1 MHAALTQPART
12 RKFAVRNNEEAPMPL
27 LAQNA
32 ACWPDKICAIF
43 PDTGEALSFGQLD
56 AAANQIANGLVALGL
71 QPGEGIA
78 LLLENG
84 PEFLW
89 LTYGAKRA
97 GLMVTPLSIHL
108 RPNEVAHVLRDSGAR
123 LLVASSTLGE
133 LVAALDL
140 SEVPH
145 RYSAG
150 GAITG
155 FTPLDALRT
164 GQPRTWPPG
173 ERPLGR
179 EFLYSSGTTGLP
191 KGIRR
196 PPIPF
201 ADRLKPEFDM
211 TWKGFYGFDEATVY
225 LSPAP
230 LYHAAPNR
238 YVQRAMDHGG
248 TAVILR
254 KFDAERCLALIAE
267 HRITHSQWV
276 PTMFVRMLALPG
288 EVRARHDL
296 SSHRCAI
303 HAAAP
308 CPVPV
313 KRAMIEWWGPVIRE
327 YYAGSEGIGT
337 VFIDS
342 ETWLTKPG
350 SVGRPAYGRVHI
362 LDDEGHPLPPGETG
376 RIWFEGGAKF
386 AYHNDPEKTAA
397 AYNERGWATLHDLG
411 WLDAEGFLF
420 LSDRRADLILSGG
433 VNIYPAEIEAVLMT
447 HPRVSEVAVIGV
459 KDEEFG
465 ERPRALVVPRG
476 GTGDAALAEELIAL
490 CRRELAGPKVP
501 RAVEFLDELPRSE
514 AGKLLRRVLKERY
527 L

>member
-1 MHAALTQPART
+1 
-12 RKFAVRNNEEAPMPL
+12 MPL
-27 LAQNA
+27 LAQQA
-32 ACWPDKICAIF
+32 ARTPAKICAIF
-43 PDTGEALSFGQLD
+43 PDTNEALSVSALD
-56 AAANQIANGLVALGL
+56 AAANQVAHGLIALGL
-71 QPGEGIA
+71 EPGEGVA

-84 PEFLW
+84 PDFLV

-108 RPNEVAHVLRDSGAR
+108 RPPEVAHVLRDSGAR
-123 LLVASSTLGE
+123 LLVASAGLGV

-140 SEVPH
+140 ACVPH
-145 RYSAG
+145 RFASDG
-150 GAITG
+150 DLPG
-155 FTPLDALRT
+155 FLPLAVLT
-164 GQPRTWPPG
+164 EGQPATPPEG
-173 ERPLGR
+173 ERPIGR

-196 PPIPF
+196 PLIAH

-211 TWKGFYGFDEATVY
+211 SWKAFHGFDETTVY

-238 YVQRAMDHGG
+238 YVQRSIDHGG

-254 KFDAERCLALIAE
+254 KFDAQRCLAMIAA
-267 HRITHSQWV
+267 HRVTHSQWV
-276 PTMFVRMLALPG
+276 PTMFVRLLALPPTG
-288 EVRARHDL
+288 HDL

-308 CPVPV
+308 CPVAV
-313 KRAMIEWWGPVIRE
+313 KRAMIAWWGPILRE

-337 VFIDS
+337 TVIDS
-342 ETWLTKPG
+342 ETWLRKPG
-350 SVGRPAYGRVHI
+350 SVGRPAYGQVHI
-362 LDDEGHPLPPGETG
+362 LDEEGQVLPPGETG

-386 AYHNDPEKTAA
+386 AYHNDAAKTDS

-411 WLDAEGFLF
+411 WLDGEGYLF

-433 VNIYPAEIEAVLMT
+433 VNVYPAEIEAVLAT
-447 HPRVSEVAVIGV
+447 HPRVAEAAVIGV
-459 KDEEFG
+459 PDPEFG
-465 ERPRALVVPRG
+465 ERARALVVPRG
-476 GTGDAALAEELIAL
+476 GDGDDALAEELISL
-490 CRRELAGPKVP
+490 CRAQLAGPKVP
-501 RAVEFLDELPRSE
+501 RAVEFLEELPRSE

>member
-1 MHAALTQPART
+1 
-12 RKFAVRNNEEAPMPL
+12 MPL
-27 LAQNA
+27 LAERA
-32 ACWPDKICAIF
+32 LRTPEKPAAIF
-43 PDTGEALSFGQLD
+43 PDTGEALSFAALD
-56 AAANQIANGLVALGL
+56 ARANQVARGLVALGL
-71 QPGEGIA
+71 APGEGIA
-78 LLLENG
+78 LLLENT
-84 PEFLW
+84 PEFLV

-108 RPNEVAHVLRDSGAR
+108 RPPEVAHVLRDSGAR
-123 LLVASSTLGE
+123 LLVADASLGA
-133 LVAALDL
+133 LADALDL
-140 SEVPH
+140 GVVPH
-145 RYSAG
+145 RFAARGMIAG
-150 GAITG
+150 FAPLGA
-155 FTPLDALRT
+155 LCA
-164 GQPRTWPPG
+164 GQAGNWPEG
-173 ERPLGR
+173 ERPIGR

-196 PPIPF
+196 PLIPF
-201 ADRLKPEFDM
+201 AERLKPEFDM
-211 TWKGFYGFDEATVY
+211 TWKPFYGFGEDAVY

-238 YVQRAMDHGG
+238 YVQRTIDHGG
-248 TAVILR
+248 TAVVMR
-254 KFDAERCLALIAE
+254 KFDAARALALIEA

-276 PTMFVRMLALPG
+276 PTMFVRMLALP
-288 EVRARHDL
+288 EAVRRRHDL

-313 KRAMIEWWGPVIRE
+313 KRAMIDWWGPILRE

-337 VFIDS
+337 TFIDS
-342 ETWLTKPG
+342 ETWLGKPG
-350 SVGRPAYGRVHI
+350 SVGRPAYGAVHI
-362 LDDEGHPLPPGETG
+362 CDDEGRELPPGETG
-376 RIWFEGGAKF
+376 RIWFEGGARF

-397 AYNERGWATLHDLG
+397 AYNDRGWATLHDLG

-433 VNIYPAEIEAVLMT
+433 VNIYPAEIEAVLSQ
-447 HPRVSEVAVIGV
+447 HPRVSEAAVIGV
-459 KDEEFG
+459 PDPEFG

-476 GTGDAALAEELIAL
+476 GGADDALAEELIAL
-490 CRRELAGPKVP
+490 CRANLAGPKVP

>member
-1 MHAALTQPART
+1 
-12 RKFAVRNNEEAPMPL
+12 MPL
-27 LAQNA
+27 LAQRA
-32 ACWPDKICAIF
+32 ARTPHKVAALF
-43 PDTGEALSFGQLD
+43 PDTGEALSFGELD
-56 AAANQIANGLVALGL
+56 RRANQAAHGLIGLGL
-71 QPGEGIA
+71 APGQGIA

-84 PEFLW
+84 PDFLI

-108 RPNEVAHVLRDSGAR
+108 RPNEVAHVLRDSGAA
-123 LLVASSTLGE
+123 LLVASASLAALAG
-133 LVAALDL
+133 ALDL
-140 SEVPH
+140 GAVAH
-145 RYSAG
+145 RYASG
-150 GAITG
+150 GDLPDYA
-155 FTPLDALRT
+155 PLAALLDGHPT
-164 GQPRTWPPG
+164 TWPDG
-173 ERPLGR
+173 ERPIGR

-196 PPIPF
+196 PLIPF
-201 ADRLKPEFDM
+201 ADRHKPEFDM
-211 TWKGFYGFDEATVY
+211 TWKAFYGFDESTVY

-238 YVQRAMDHGG
+238 YVQRTMDHGG

-254 KFDAERCLALIAE
+254 KFDAERCLAMIEA

-276 PTMFVRMLALPG
+276 PTMFVRMLALPDAT
-288 EVRARHDL
+288 RTRYDL

-313 KRAMIEWWGPVIRE
+313 KRAMIQWWGPIIRE

-337 VFIDS
+337 CFIDS
-342 ETWLTKPG
+342 ETWLRKPG
-350 SVGRPAYGRVHI
+350 SVGRPAYGAVHI
-362 LDDEGHPLPPGETG
+362 LDDDGRALPAGETG
-376 RIWFEGGAKF
+376 RIWFEGGPRF
-386 AYHNDPEKTAA
+386 AYHNDPDKTAQA
-397 AYNERGWATLHDLG
+397 HNDRGWASLHDLG
-411 WLDAEGFLF
+411 WLDADGFLF

-433 VNIYPAEIEAVLMT
+433 VNVYPAEIEAVLLT
-447 HPRVSEVAVIGV
+447 HPRVSEAAVIGV
-459 KDEEFG
+459 RDEEFG

-476 GTGDAALAEELIAL
+476 GAGDGSLAQELLAL
-490 CRRELAGPKVP
+490 CKRELAGPKVP

>member
-1 MHAALTQPART
+1 
-12 RKFAVRNNEEAPMPL
+12 MPL

-32 ACWPDKICAIF
+32 ARMPEKLCAIF
-43 PDTGEALSFGQLD
+43 PDTGESLTFAALD
-56 AAANQIANGLVALGL
+56 AGANRVAHGLIALGL

-84 PEFLW
+84 PQFLT

-108 RPNEVAHVLRDSGAR
+108 RPPEVAHVMRDSGAR
-123 LLVASSTLGE
+123 CLIASGNLGA
-133 LVAALDL
+133 LAGALDL
-140 SEVPH
+140 ADVPH
-145 RYSAG
+145 RFVTE
-150 GAITG
+150 GAVAG
-155 FTPLDALRT
+155 FTPLSALIE
-164 GQPRTWPPG
+164 GQPETWPAD
-173 ERPLGR
+173 ERPIGR

-196 PPIPF
+196 APIAF

-211 TWKGFYGFDEATVY
+211 TWKAFYGFGEDTVY

-238 YVQRAMDHGG
+238 YVQRCMDLGG

-254 KFDAERCLALIAE
+254 KFDAERCLAMIEAY
-267 HRITHSQWV
+267 RVTHSQWV
-276 PTMFVRMLALPG
+276 PTMFVRMLALPA
-288 EVRARHDL
+288 EVRANYDL

-308 CPVPV
+308 CPIPV
-313 KRAMIEWWGPVIRE
+313 KRAMIEWWGPILRE
-327 YYAGSEGIGT
+327 YYAGSEGIGV

-342 ETWLTKPG
+342 ATWLGKPG

-362 LDDEGHPLPPGETG
+362 LGEEGEELAPGETG
-376 RIWFEGGAKF
+376 RIWFEGGPKF
-386 AYHNDPEKTAA
+386 AYHNDPAKTAQ
-397 AYNERGWATLHDLG
+397 AYNAHGWASLHDLG
-411 WLDAEGFLF
+411 WLDGEGFLF

-433 VNIYPAEIEAVLMT
+433 VNVYPAEIEAVLT
-447 HPRVSEVAVIGV
+447 QHPRVSEAAVIGV
-459 KDEEFG
+459 KDDEFG
-465 ERPRALVVPRG
+465 ERARALVVPC
-476 GTGDAALAEELIAL
+476 GDAGDDALADELIAL
-490 CRRELAGPKVP
+490 CRQHLSGPKVP

>member
-1 MHAALTQPART
+1 
-12 RKFAVRNNEEAPMPL
+12 MPL
-27 LAQNA
+27 LAERARQTPEKPA
-32 ACWPDKICAIF
+32 AIF
-43 PDTGEALSFGQLD
+43 PDTGEILGFGALD
-56 AAANQIANGLVALGL
+56 AAANQAAHGLIALGL
-71 QPGEGIA
+71 SPGEGIA
-78 LLLENG
+78 LLLENT
-84 PEFLW
+84 PEFLI

-108 RPNEVAHVLRDSGAR
+108 RPPEVAHVLRDSGAR
-123 LLVASSTLGE
+123 LLVAGAALGA
-133 LVAALDL
+133 LAAALDL
-140 SEVPH
+140 TAVPH
-145 RYSAG
+145 RFAAG
-150 GAITG
+150 GEIAG
-155 FTPLDALRT
+155 FRPLSSLLEGRPT
-164 GQPRTWPPG
+164 TWPPG
-173 ERPLGR
+173 ERPIGR

-196 PPIPF
+196 PLIPF

-211 TWKGFYGFDEATVY
+211 TWKAFYGFDESTIY

-238 YVQRAMDHGG
+238 YVQRTIDHGG
-248 TAVILR
+248 TAVIMR
-254 KFDAERCLALIAE
+254 KFDAARALALIEA

-276 PTMFVRMLALPG
+276 PTMFVRMLALPE
-288 EVRARHDL
+288 EVRRRHDL

-308 CPVPV
+308 CPIPV
-313 KRAMIEWWGPVIRE
+313 KRAMIEWWGPILRE

-337 VFIDS
+337 TFIDS
-342 ETWLTKPG
+342 ETWLRKPG
-350 SVGRPAYGRVHI
+350 SVGRPAYGAVHI
-362 LDDEGHPLPPGETG
+362 LDDEGRELPPGETG
-376 RIWFEGGAKF
+376 RIWFEGGARF

-397 AYNERGWATLHDLG
+397 AYNEKGWATLHDLG
-411 WLDAEGFLF
+411 WLDEEGFLF

-433 VNIYPAEIEAVLMT
+433 VNVYPAEIEAVLVQ
-447 HPRVSEVAVIGV
+447 HPRVAEAAVVGV
-459 KDEEFG
+459 PDPEFG

-476 GTGDAALAEELIAL
+476 GPGDAALAEELLAL
-490 CRRELAGPKVP
+490 CRANLAGPKVP

>member
-1 MHAALTQPART
+1 
-12 RKFAVRNNEEAPMPL
+12 MPL
-27 LAQNA
+27 LAQRA
-32 ACWPDKICAIF
+32 ARTPDKPAALF
-43 PDTGEALSFGQLD
+43 PDTGEALTFGELD
-56 AAANQIANGLVALGL
+56 ARANQAAHGLIALGL
-71 QPGEGIA
+71 EPGQGIA

-84 PEFLW
+84 PDFLI

-108 RPNEVAHVLRDSGAR
+108 RPNEVAHVLRDSGAA
-123 LLVASSTLGE
+123 LLVASATLAALAG
-133 LVAALDL
+133 ALDL
-140 SEVPH
+140 GAVAH
-145 RYSAG
+145 RYASG
-150 GAITG
+150 GDLPGYA
-155 FTPLDALRT
+155 PLAALLD
-164 GQPRTWPPG
+164 GHPATWPPG
-173 ERPLGR
+173 ERPIGR

-196 PPIPF
+196 PLI
-201 ADRLKPEFDM
+201 AHEDRHKPEFDM
-211 TWKGFYGFDEATVY
+211 TWKAFYRFDESSIY

-248 TAVILR
+248 TAIILR
-254 KFDAERCLALIAE
+254 KFDAERCLDMIAR
-267 HRITHSQWV
+267 HRVTHSQWV
-276 PTMFVRMLALPG
+276 PTMFVRMLALP
-288 EVRARHDL
+288 EATRAAHDL

-313 KRAMIEWWGPVIRE
+313 KRAMIQWWGPIIRE

-337 VFIDS
+337 CFIDS

-350 SVGRPAYGRVHI
+350 SVGRPAYGAVHI
-362 LDDEGHPLPPGETG
+362 LDDEGRELPPGETG
-376 RIWFEGGAKF
+376 RIWFEGGPRF
-386 AYHNDPEKTAA
+386 AYHNDPDKTAQ
-397 AYNERGWATLHDLG
+397 AYNDRGWASLHDLG
-411 WLDAEGFLF
+411 WLDADGFLF

-433 VNIYPAEIEAVLMT
+433 VNVYPAEIEAVLLT
-447 HPRVSEVAVIGV
+447 HPHVSEAAVIGV

-465 ERPRALVVPRG
+465 ERPRALIVPRDG
-476 GTGDAALAEELIAL
+476 AGDAQLAQELLAL
-490 CRRELAGPKVP
+490 CKRELAGPKVP
-501 RAVEFLDELPRSE
+501 RHVEFLDELPRSE

>member
-1 MHAALTQPART
+1 MPLLARHAALTPG
-12 RKFAVRNNEEAPMPL
+12 KV
-27 LAQNA
+27 
-32 ACWPDKICAIF
+32 CAIF
-43 PDTGEALSFGQLD
+43 PDTGASLTFAELD
-56 AAANQIANGLVALGL
+56 ARANQAAHGLIALGL

-78 LLLENG
+78 LSLENG
-84 PEFLW
+84 PDFLI

-108 RPNEVAHVLRDSGAR
+108 RPPEVAHVLTDSGAR
-123 LLVASSTLGE
+123 ALFASAHLAS

-145 RYSAG
+145 RFAVDGALAG
-150 GAITG
+150 FKPFGAL
-155 FTPLDALRT
+155 LD
-164 GQPRTWPPG
+164 GQPTTWPEG
-173 ERPLGR
+173 ERPIGR

-196 PPIPF
+196 PLIPF
-201 ADRLKPEFDM
+201 ADRLNPEFDM
-211 TWKGFYGFDEATVY
+211 TWKPFYGFGEDSIY

-248 TAVILR
+248 TSVILK
-254 KFDAERCLALIAE
+254 KFDAEQCLATIE
-267 HRITHSQWV
+267 KQRITHSQWV

-288 EVRARHDL
+288 EVRARYDL

-308 CPVPV
+308 CPPAV
-313 KRAMIEWWGPVIRE
+313 KRGMIEWWGPILRE

-337 VFIDS
+337 VIIDS
-342 ETWLTKPG
+342 ADWLRKPG
-350 SVGRPAYGRVHI
+350 SVGRPAYGRIHI
-362 LDDEGHPLPPGETG
+362 ADDENRELPPGETG
-376 RIWFEGGAKF
+376 RIWFEGGARF
-386 AYHNDPEKTAA
+386 AYHNDPAKTAQ

-411 WLDAEGFLF
+411 WVDAEGFLF

-433 VNIYPAEIEAVLMT
+433 VNVYPAEIESVLAQ
-447 HPRVSEVAVIGV
+447 HPRVSEAAVIGV

-465 ERPRALVVPRG
+465 ERPRALVVPLG
-476 GTGDAALAEELIAL
+476 EGDDMLAAELIAH
-490 CRRELAGPKVP
+490 CRAHLAGPKIP
-501 RAVEFLDELPRSE
+501 RAVEFLEELPRSE

-527 L
+527 N